1 MQVRA
6 CITALF
12 ILLTACGGSQAQSGS
27 TASDDGAGSTA
38 TAGADGTTPAP
49 PGGSPG
55 SGTLSGTVSF
65 VGTPCPQ
72 PKGPPCDGVYPNY
85 EVVVYAADGT
95 TEVARTRA
103 GADGTFSLD
112 LPEGRYAIFT
122 QAGPMEKDR
131 ARTDVTV
138 SRDALARVSL
148 RVDTGVR

>member
-6 CITALF
+6 CITSLF

-27 TASDDGAGSTA
+27 TTSGDGAGPTA
-38 TAGADGTTPAP
+38 SGGDDRVPTTP

-72 PKGPPCDGVYPNY
+72 PKGPPCDGAYPNY

-95 TEVARTRA
+95 TEVSRTRT

-138 SRDALARVSL
+138 SRDALAQVSL